1 MPQQVIKF
9 NQAQRDVLNVVS
21 LLKSDEDVKA
31 LRKVLIDFVNNRLQQ
46 ELVSC
51 NSRRRVMKSRMNSL
65 RFSLLSFLF
74 LLVLNVEV

>member
-1 MPQQVIKF
+1 MPQQVVKF

-46 ELVSC
+46 ELDKLWDSDEWSEEKLQQMSKE
-51 NSRRRVMKSRMNSL
+51 NL
-65 RFSLLSFLF
+65 RTHY
-74 LLVLNVEV
+74 EEP

>member
-31 LRKVLIDFVNNRLQQ
+31 LRKVLINFVNNRLQQ
-46 ELVSC
+46 ELDKLWDSGEWSEEKLQQMSKE
-51 NSRRRVMKSRMNSL
+51 NL
-65 RFSLLSFLF
+65 RTPY
-74 LLVLNVEV
+74 EEP

>member
-46 ELVSC
+46 ELDKLWDSDEWSEEKLQQMSKE
-51 NSRRRVMKSRMNSL
+51 NL
-65 RFSLLSFLF
+65 RTHY
-74 LLVLNVEV
+74 EEP

>member
-31 LRKVLIDFVNNRLQQ
+31 LRKVLINFVNNRLQQ
-46 ELVSC
+46 ELDKLWDSDEWSEEKLQQMSKE
-51 NSRRRVMKSRMNSL
+51 NL
-65 RFSLLSFLF
+65 RTHY
-74 LLVLNVEV
+74 EEP

>member
-46 ELVSC
+46 ELDKLWDSGEW
-51 NSRRRVMKSRMNSL
+51 SEEKLQQMSKEHL
-65 RFSLLSFLF
+65 RSHY
-74 LLVLNVEV
+74 EEP

>member
-46 ELVSC
+46 ELDKLWDTGEWSEEKLQQM
-51 NSRRRVMKSRMNSL
+51 SKEHL
-65 RFSLLSFLF
+65 RTHYD
-74 LLVLNVEV
+74 EP

>member
-31 LRKVLIDFVNNRLQQ
+31 LRKVLIDSGEWSEEKLQQ
-46 ELVSC
+46 MSKE
-51 NSRRRVMKSRMNSL
+51 NL
-65 RFSLLSFLF
+65 RTHY
-74 LLVLNVEV
+74 EEP

>member
-46 ELVSC
+46 ELDKLWDSGEWREEKLQQMSKE
-51 NSRRRVMKSRMNSL
+51 NL
-65 RFSLLSFLF
+65 RTHY
-74 LLVLNVEV
+74 EEP

>member
-46 ELVSC
+46 ELDKLWDSGEWSEEKLQQISKE
-51 NSRRRVMKSRMNSL
+51 NL
-65 RFSLLSFLF
+65 RTHY
-74 LLVLNVEV
+74 EEP

>member
-31 LRKVLIDFVNNRLQQ
+31 LRKVLINFVNNRLQQ
-46 ELVSC
+46 ELDKLWDSGELSDEKLQHMSKE
-51 NSRRRVMKSRMNSL
+51 NL
-65 RFSLLSFLF
+65 RTPY
-74 LLVLNVEV
+74 EEP

>member
-46 ELVSC
+46 
-51 NSRRRVMKSRMNSL
+51 
-65 RFSLLSFLF
+65 
-74 LLVLNVEV
+74 

>member
-46 ELVSC
+46 GLDKLWDSGEWSEEKLQQMSKE
-51 NSRRRVMKSRMNSL
+51 NL
-65 RFSLLSFLF
+65 RTHY
-74 LLVLNVEV
+74 EEP

>member
-9 NQAQRDVLNVVS
+9 NQAQHDVLNVVS

-46 ELVSC
+46 ELDKLWDSDEWSEEKLQQMSKE
-51 NSRRRVMKSRMNSL
+51 NL
-65 RFSLLSFLF
+65 RTHY
-74 LLVLNVEV
+74 EEP

>member
-46 ELVSC
+46 ELDKLWDSGEWSEEKLQQMSKE
-51 NSRRRVMKSRMNSL
+51 NL
-65 RFSLLSFLF
+65 RTHY
-74 LLVLNVEV
+74 EEP

>member
-31 LRKVLIDFVNNRLQQ
+31 LRKVLINFVNNRLQQ
-46 ELVSC
+46 ELDKLWDSGEWSEEKLQQMSKE
-51 NSRRRVMKSRMNSL
+51 NL
-65 RFSLLSFLF
+65 RTHY
-74 LLVLNVEV
+74 EEP

>member
-46 ELVSC
+46 ELDKLWDSGEWSEEKLQQMSKE
-51 NSRRRVMKSRMNSL
+51 NL
-65 RFSLLSFLF
+65 YLF
-74 LLVLNVEV
+74 

>member
-46 ELVSC
+46 ELDKLWDSDEWSEEKHQQMSKE
-51 NSRRRVMKSRMNSL
+51 NL
-65 RFSLLSFLF
+65 RTHY
-74 LLVLNVEV
+74 EEP

>member
-9 NQAQRDVLNVVS
+9 NQDQRDVLNVVS

-46 ELVSC
+46 ELDKLWDSDEWSEEKLQQMSKE
-51 NSRRRVMKSRMNSL
+51 NL
-65 RFSLLSFLF
+65 RTHY
-74 LLVLNVEV
+74 EEP

>member
-46 ELVSC
+46 DLDKLWDTGEWSEEKLQQMS
-51 NSRRRVMKSRMNSL
+51 KEHL
-65 RFSLLSFLF
+65 RTHYD
-74 LLVLNVEV
+74 EP

>member
-46 ELVSC
+46 ELDKLWDSGEWSEEKLQQMSKE
-51 NSRRRVMKSRMNSL
+51 NL
-65 RFSLLSFLF
+65 RTPY
-74 LLVLNVEV
+74 EEP

>member
-21 LLKSDEDVKA
+21 MLKSDEDVKA

-46 ELVSC
+46 ELDKLWDSGEWSEEKLQQMSKE
-51 NSRRRVMKSRMNSL
+51 NL
-65 RFSLLSFLF
+65 RTHY
-74 LLVLNVEV
+74 EEP

>member
-21 LLKSDEDVKA
+21 LLISDEDVKA

-46 ELVSC
+46 ELDKLWDSGEWSEEKLQQMSKE
-51 NSRRRVMKSRMNSL
+51 NL
-65 RFSLLSFLF
+65 RTHY
-74 LLVLNVEV
+74 EEP